1 MTFKNF
7 TKTQKPS
14 GSLTGFKRKF
24 NDKARMDTIDDIT
37 KGLES
42 VLKISENDK
51 MKVTG
56 VNHWKTS
63 KAFCAIN
70 YKETQIKYYKRM
82 GASKEVLDLVDLE
95 SKPFGAIVEK
105 IISEIFGL
113 GARTSTQN
121 DCTFNGKKIEIKA
134 ARYWAG
140 KDNCKWQ
147 HLEPDHDYEYILF
160 VLLDF
165 HGFKIWCIN
174 KATLMGSLREKGI
187 VTYQGKQG
195 WWTDKSK
202 IIDYLFPVE
211 SVEDL
216 VEAVN

>member
-1 MTFKNF
+1 M
-7 TKTQKPS
+7 S
-14 GSLTGFKRKF
+14 
-24 NDKARMDTIDDIT
+24 IDDLT
-37 KGLES
+37 DKLDS
-42 VLKISENDK
+42 VLKIKENVNENYEMVDLL
-51 MKVTG
+51 G

-63 KAFCAIN
+63 KSFLDIID
-70 YKETQIKYYKRM
+70 KETQIKYYKKM
-82 GASKEVLDLVDLE
+82 GASKEVLDLVELE
-95 SKPFGAIVEK
+95 SKPFGSIVEK

-113 GARTSTQN
+113 GPRTSTQN

-165 HGFKIWCIN
+165 HGFKVWCIP
-174 KATLMGSLREKGI
+174 KSTIMGSLRQLNI

-202 IIDYLFPVE
+202 IIDYLFPIT
-211 SVEDL
+211 SIQDL
-216 VEAVN
+216 KEAII

>member
-1 MTFKNF
+1 M
-7 TKTQKPS
+7 S
-14 GSLTGFKRKF
+14 IE
-24 NDKARMDTIDDIT
+24 AIT
-37 KGLES
+37 KSLES
-42 VLKISENDK
+42 GLKISENDK
-51 MKVTG
+51 MKITSVH
-56 VNHWKTS
+56 NWKTT
-63 KAFCAIN
+63 KAFRDIN
-70 YKETQIKYYKRM
+70 DKETQIKYYRKM

-147 HLEPDHDYEYILF
+147 HLEPEHDYEYILF

-165 HGFKIWCIN
+165 HGFKVWCIN
-174 KATLMGSLREKGI
+174 KSTLMGSLRERGI

-202 IIDYLFPVE
+202 IIDYLFLVE
-211 SVEDL
+211 SIEDL
-216 VEAVN
+216 KEAIN